1 MYKFIERKILIKLK
15 FILYASYNYWYEKF
29 LINQEY
35 MVCCVFFA
43 LGTYI
48 SKYRLI
54 FTFYKLYVSLIL

>member
-1 MYKFIERKILIKLK
+1 MSLFNERKILIKLK

-43 LGTYI
+43 LLTYRN
-48 SKYRLI
+48 KG
-54 FTFYKLYVSLIL
+54 